1 MATRKRDTARE
12 SKAVLRILGSEIER
26 SDDVLFQIAV
36 VNLEMKDEEF
46 GEIYKRVNASCWFP
60 LFSC

>member
-26 SDDVLFQIAV
+26 SDDVLFQIAL

-46 GEIYKRVNASCWFP
+46 GQITRE
-60 LFSC
+60 